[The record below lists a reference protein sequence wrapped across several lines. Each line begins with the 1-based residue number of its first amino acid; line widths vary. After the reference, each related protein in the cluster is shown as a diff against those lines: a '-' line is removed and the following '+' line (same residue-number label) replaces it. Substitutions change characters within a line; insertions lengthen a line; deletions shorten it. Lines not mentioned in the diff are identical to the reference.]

1 MLDYILFSLIENPI
15 SLIITFL
22 FIVFSFFSF
31 SRTIVE
37 KHPILPRLYLYI
49 ANILAFYIIF
59 TGRKNMANHNSSY
72 STGDGLQYIFDFFGL
87 VIAYL
92 IVFSICFSISRL
104 YKENEKTKELSY
116 ISYLTMFACG
126 LSILIPE
133 SYYVILSVI
142 VIDLILLFTKNVE
155 IRYVAILGAWF
166 LVIFLNDKIIN
177 YEKEQAIIVEQ
188 QDPRVIMTEKSKNKI
203 KESPNVGKY
212 TFELTNE
219 QESTKKSFSF
229 NIKNDELTLEGFS
242 FVFEKNHP
250 DVYYHQRDIMQ
261 SALFNDY
268 INQNNEEVIK
278 SLDYIFKTT
287 IQEEI
292 RTDLLPLTNE
302 KIFERNKKIN
312 KEIEIK
318 PPIYRDNTLIIPI
331 NYNFSLD
338 LTPQEKESFLK
349 ELSIEKQKEIIERIN
364 KLNSK
369 TLKKFKKKNIS
380 IGFFNPKFLSEKR
393 EDEIVRLKEYKEI
406 KRDEY
411 IAYYSATLE
420 DGKITINE

>member
-1 MLDYILFSLIENPI
+1 MSELMYTLLFL
-15 SLIITFL
+15 L
-22 FIVFSFFSF
+22 FIIILCASPSKQ
-31 SRTIVE
+31 IVE
-37 KHPILPRLYLYI
+37 KIPILPRICLYI
-49 ANILAFYIIF
+49 LDVLIFYLTFSIQKEMIFSDKKTIIDWYIF
-59 TGRKNMANHNSSY
+59 TIICFYPWIFIFVYGISRVYKDYKNGKELTNFGY
-72 STGDGLQYIFDFFGL
+72 SIMLTTLL
-87 VIAYL
+87 AVIMPGTSYL
-92 IVFSICFSISRL
+92 IISA
-104 YKENEKTKELSY
+104 
-116 ISYLTMFACG
+116 I
-126 LSILIPE
+126 I
-133 SYYVILSVI
+133 
-142 VIDLILLFTKNVE
+142 IDLILLFTKNVE
-155 IRYVAILGAWF
+155 IRYVAILGTWF
-166 LVIFLNDKIIN
+166 LVIFLNDKIIK
-177 YEKEQAIIVEQ
+177 YEKEQTIITEQ
-188 QDPRVIMTEKSKNKI
+188 QDPKVIMTEKAKNKI
-203 KESPNVGKY
+203 KESPKVGKY
-212 TFELTNE
+212 TFELSNE
-219 QESTKKSFSF
+219 GESTKKSFSF
-229 NIKNDELTLEGFS
+229 NIKNDELTLEDFS

-268 INQNNEEVIK
+268 INQNNEELIK

-292 RTDLLPLTNE
+292 RTDLLPLTDE
-302 KIFERNKKIN
+302 KIFERNEKIN

-393 EDEIVRLKEYKEI
+393 EDEIVRLNDYKEI

-411 IAYYSATLE
+411 ISYYSATLE

>member
-1 MLDYILFSLIENPI
+1 MIDYILFLLIKNPI
-15 SLIITFL
+15 SLIVMFL
-22 FIVFSFFSF
+22 FIVFSFFLF
-31 SRTIVE
+31 SRTIIE
-37 KHPILPRLYLYI
+37 KYSILPRLYLYI
-49 ANILAFYIIF
+49 ANILAFYFVF
-59 TGRKNMANHNSSY
+59 TARKNIVDHKSSY
-72 STGDGLQYIFDFFGL
+72 STGDGLGYIFDFSILIF
-87 VIAYL
+87 AYL
-92 IVFSICFSISRL
+92 IVFSFCFFISKF
-104 YKENEKTKELSY
+104 YKDYEKTKELSY

-155 IRYVAILGAWF
+155 IRYVAILGAWLF
-166 LVIFLNDKIIN
+166 VIFLNDKIIN
-177 YEKEQAIIVEQ
+177 YEKEQAIITEQ
-188 QDPRVIMTEKSKNKI
+188 QDPKVIMTEKAKNKI
-203 KESPNVGKY
+203 KESPKVGKY
-212 TFELTNE
+212 TFELSNE
-219 QESTKKSFSF
+219 GESTKKSFSF
-229 NIKNDELTLEGFS
+229 NIKNDELTLEDFS

-250 DVYYHQRDIMQ
+250 DVYYHQRDITQ

-268 INQNNEEVIK
+268 INQNNEELIK

-287 IQEEI
+287 IAEEI
-292 RTDLLPLTNE
+292 RTNLLPLTNE
-302 KIFERNKKIN
+302 KIFERNEKIN

-318 PPIYRDNTLIIPI
+318 PPIYRDNTLIIPL
-331 NYNFSLD
+331 NYSYSLS
-338 LTPQEKESFLK
+338 LKPEEKESFLK

-369 TLKKFKKKNIS
+369 ILKKFKKKNIS

-393 EDEIVRLKEYKEI
+393 EDEIVRLNDYKEI

-411 IAYYSATLE
+411 ISYYSATLE